1 MRYRKNRMVS
11 VLKVFS
17 ALLLVASVFAVVCLR
32 GSVTSLEYRLSN
44 LEKMKMEALRDQ
56 KTLVAQKAGLMALT
70 RVEKVDLAGLGFSF
84 PERKRVVYVKG
95 TDVKGPYKASYT
107 VQ

>member
-1 MRYRKNRMVS
+1 MRHRKNRTVFALKVLS
-11 VLKVFS
+11 VL
-17 ALLLVASVFAVVCLR
+17 LIVASIFAVVCLR
-32 GSVTSLEYRLSN
+32 ASFTSLEFRLSN

-70 RVEKVDLAGLGFSF
+70 RVEKADLAGLGFSF
-84 PERKRVVYVKG
+84 PERKRVVYVRG
-95 TDVKGPYKASYT
+95 ADVKGPYRAAYN